1 MSSHENLNLVKP
13 TFSLADIEE
22 QRPCNADKLLEWLGV
37 QGEVAITPG
46 TVRRAAYLDLLS
58 CNWFAG
64 RFLTIDACYAWQSR
78 AIYRMQQEG
87 VAVNWWWPLL
97 NGLFSESPLSLKALA
112 ETLPPMEHL
121 QILRGCMRL
130 QYEIMVRELVRIIKE
145 GDSRYA
151 TRQITVFSGLGQQQ
165 QP

>member
-1 MSSHENLNLVKP
+1 MSSYENTNLVKP

-37 QGEVAITPG
+37 QGTIAITPG

-78 AIYRMQQEG
+78 AITRMQQEG
-87 VAVNWWWPLL
+87 VAVSWWWPLL
-97 NGLFSESPLSLKALA
+97 NGIFSESPLSLKALA
-112 ETLPPMEHL
+112 ETLPPMEHG
-121 QILRGCMRL
+121 QILRGCTRL

-145 GDSRYA
+145 GDARYA
-151 TRQITVFSGLGQQQ
+151 AEQISQTTNLDAG
-165 QP
+165 